1 MRLFVMRWKWK
12 MMWTKNWNFKAT
24 CFQLITM
31 AHAAK
36 ESTNW
41 NIGYS
46 LDFFLNFILY
56 ENQCFC
62 CVYMCCKF
70 VCSLIFLSYIL
81 LSKCNFPFDND
92 FNVCSD
98 NFKQK
103 SALISWHQ
111 NFWFRKYTEIKVK
124 IQHAWMALFSYM
136 FLLSIVLIC
145 FRFCFGKHK
154 HTRSKLLFQLEL
166 ITLSQVNVVQHTHF
180 VSNYFLFLINFF
192 VSNYFLFSTIF
203 NLRGKKVFMP
213 SRCWYWNS
221 FHFCLRA
228 GRAKVHIAHG
238 NMTVLQFG
246 WAWYRK
252 EYCCEPYSLIYC
264 NELQYPWYFTAIPLS
279 CLLGAQ
285 LTFIEI
291 LVSVAHSS
299 VCT

>member
-1 MRLFVMRWKWK
+1 MKVKNDVNEELKFQSNLFSI
-12 MMWTKNWNFKAT
+12 NYDGT
-24 CFQLITM
+24 CGKREHKLEYWIFIR
-31 AHAAK
+31 
-36 ESTNW
+36 
-41 NIGYS
+41 
-46 LDFFLNFILY
+46 FFLNFILY

-103 SALISWHQ
+103 SALFSWHQ
-111 NFWFRKYTEIKVK
+111 NFWFRKYTKIKVK
-124 IQHAWMALFSYM
+124 IQHAWMAWFSYL

-192 VSNYFLFSTIF
+192 VSNYFLFSTI
-203 NLRGKKVFMP
+203 
-213 SRCWYWNS
+213 
-221 FHFCLRA
+221 
-228 GRAKVHIAHG
+228 
-238 NMTVLQFG
+238 
-246 WAWYRK
+246 
-252 EYCCEPYSLIYC
+252 LI
-264 NELQYPWYFTAIPLS
+264 
-279 CLLGAQ
+279 
-285 LTFIEI
+285 
-291 LVSVAHSS
+291 
-299 VCT
+299 